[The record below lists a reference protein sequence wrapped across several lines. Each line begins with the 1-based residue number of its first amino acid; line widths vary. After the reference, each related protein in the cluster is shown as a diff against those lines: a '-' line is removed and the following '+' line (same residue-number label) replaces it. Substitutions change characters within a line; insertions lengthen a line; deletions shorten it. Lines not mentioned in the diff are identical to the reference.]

1 MIKELNKKPE
11 EFELKYIIDEHNTEE
26 LDKETFINKI
36 ISVFKTNGFK
46 MVSVTKK
53 QNNDE
58 YYDTRDLRLYKNGGS
73 LRIRKIEEKGKGK
86 IKATCKM
93 PLEKGE
99 VYSSRSEIEETLE
112 VDSFDDFM
120 QKMISSKVNV
130 NFDDMLRFPIL
141 NSYTNRK
148 DIVFDFKKM
157 EVFKN
162 SNVVSLTSLEKK
174 ILFLLVSNKNKVVTR
189 ENLINYIWE
198 LTGNDVYD
206 NTITVYLKRIREK
219 LDTDIIKTIKG
230 IGYRIDEE

>member
-1 MIKELNKKPE
+1 MNILLVEDNLGIQKGLSYSLTKNNYNVIIKSSIKDTKAYLQDNKPN
-11 EFELKYIIDEHNTEE
+11 LII
-26 LDKETFINKI
+26 LDIALPDG
-36 ISVFKTNGFK
+36 SGL
-46 MVSVTKK
+46 
-53 QNNDE
+53 D
-58 YYDTRDLRLYKNGGS
+58 LYKDYIKFLNINTIFLTADDNIDNIVFALDTGACDYITKPFEVRVLIAKINRILSNKS
-73 LRIRKIEEKGKGK
+73 LI
-86 IKATCKM
+86 IK
-93 PLEKGE
+93 
-99 VYSSRSEIEETLE
+99 
-112 VDSFDDFM
+112 
-120 QKMISSKVNV
+120 N
-130 NFDDMLRFPIL
+130 
-141 NSYTNRK
+141 
-148 DIVFDFKKM
+148 IVFDFNKM

>member
-1 MIKELNKKPE
+1 MNILLVEDNLGIQKGLSYSLTKNNYNVIVKSSIKDTKAYLQDNKPN
-11 EFELKYIIDEHNTEE
+11 LII
-26 LDKETFINKI
+26 LDIALPDG
-36 ISVFKTNGFK
+36 SGL
-46 MVSVTKK
+46 
-53 QNNDE
+53 D
-58 YYDTRDLRLYKNGGS
+58 LYKDYIKS
-73 LRIRKIEEKGKGK
+73 LNINTIFLTADDNIDTIVFALDTGACDYITKPFEVRVLIAKINRILSNKSLI
-86 IKATCKM
+86 IK
-93 PLEKGE
+93 
-99 VYSSRSEIEETLE
+99 
-112 VDSFDDFM
+112 
-120 QKMISSKVNV
+120 N
-130 NFDDMLRFPIL
+130 
-141 NSYTNRK
+141 
-148 DIVFDFKKM
+148 IVFDFNKM

>member
-1 MIKELNKKPE
+1 MNILLVEDNLGIQKGLGYSLTKNNYNVIVKSSIKDTKAYLQDNKPN
-11 EFELKYIIDEHNTEE
+11 LII
-26 LDKETFINKI
+26 LDIALPDG
-36 ISVFKTNGFK
+36 SGL
-46 MVSVTKK
+46 
-53 QNNDE
+53 D
-58 YYDTRDLRLYKNGGS
+58 LYKDYIKFLNINTIFLTADDNIDNIVFALDTGACDYITKPFEVRVLIAKINRILSNKS
-73 LRIRKIEEKGKGK
+73 LI
-86 IKATCKM
+86 IK
-93 PLEKGE
+93 
-99 VYSSRSEIEETLE
+99 
-112 VDSFDDFM
+112 
-120 QKMISSKVNV
+120 N
-130 NFDDMLRFPIL
+130 
-141 NSYTNRK
+141 
-148 DIVFDFKKM
+148 IVFDFNKM

>member
-1 MIKELNKKPE
+1 MNILLVEDNLGIQKGLGYSLTKNNYNVIVKSSIKDTKAYLQDNKPN
-11 EFELKYIIDEHNTEE
+11 LII
-26 LDKETFINKI
+26 LDIALPDG
-36 ISVFKTNGFK
+36 SGL
-46 MVSVTKK
+46 
-53 QNNDE
+53 D
-58 YYDTRDLRLYKNGGS
+58 LYKDYIKS
-73 LRIRKIEEKGKGK
+73 LNINTIFLTADDNIDNIVFALDTGACDYITKPFEVRVLIAKINRILSNKSLI
-86 IKATCKM
+86 IK
-93 PLEKGE
+93 
-99 VYSSRSEIEETLE
+99 
-112 VDSFDDFM
+112 
-120 QKMISSKVNV
+120 N
-130 NFDDMLRFPIL
+130 
-141 NSYTNRK
+141 
-148 DIVFDFKKM
+148 IVFDFNKM